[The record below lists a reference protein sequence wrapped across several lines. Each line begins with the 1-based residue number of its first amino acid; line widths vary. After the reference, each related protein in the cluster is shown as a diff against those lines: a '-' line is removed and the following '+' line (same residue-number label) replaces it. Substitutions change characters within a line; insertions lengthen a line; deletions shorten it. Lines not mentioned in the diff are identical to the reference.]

1 MLDMQLECFN
11 KVICRSKP
19 YEAYLVVFNSFD
31 ASWRKR
37 TEAVPRHAAAS
48 VSLYGHTSE
57 MEWCVWSKGRE
68 QTISSGGSTDPQ
80 PEPGCF
86 QRNRRTFATT
96 TERFCLSIWSHLRTP
111 LRPPRLR
118 LNLLLPTDKQ
128 PLPSSF
134 LFSSPSM
141 SSVSSDLHAS

>member
-57 MEWCVWSKGRE
+57 MVRLVKGSRANYK
-68 QTISSGGSTDPQ
+68 
-80 PEPGCF
+80 F
-86 QRNRRTFATT
+86 RRQ
-96 TERFCLSIWSHLRTP
+96 H
-111 LRPPRLR
+111 
-118 LNLLLPTDKQ
+118 
-128 PLPSSF
+128 
-134 LFSSPSM
+134 
-141 SSVSSDLHAS
+141 